1 MKRIIC
7 SILVLLF
14 VFACFAACSEKDPNT
29 GGKTDTK
36 KVDQQTNTPTTTVEP
51 AETKELTNEEVAAPY
66 LESLGDTKYNRDFNI
81 LCMQGV
87 GNSEKEIWVENA
99 SDEPIDNAVFLR
111 NSAVYDRFGVTITP
125 HPVAPG
131 TLASEVQKDNK
142 ANSHSYDLIM
152 ANATP
157 ALQAAANG
165 TQTIPVLGT
174 SITEYGVALSIN
186 NFNGV
191 TGINVSGTSDLPPL
205 DTQAQ
210 MMIDLFPDA
219 GKFGLLFCSA
229 EANSKYQVD
238 VVKAFLESKG
248 KTATLFP
255 FSDSNDIQT
264 IMNKACAE
272 SDVIFVP
279 SDNTAAASGEILNTI
294 SRETKT
300 PIFAGEEGI
309 CKSCG
314 TFTLSISYYG
324 IGQKT
329 GEMAVKILRD
339 GADVSKMPIDYDANP
354 VKKYNKD
361 NCEFF
366 GITVPEG
373 YTVIE

>member
-1 MKRIIC
+1 MKK
-7 SILVLLF
+7 ILSSVLCAVLIAAT
-14 VFACFAACSEKDPNT
+14 VFAFSSCNGGGAKYKIGICQLIKHDALDAATKGFKDAVIAALGEENVYFDYKEAAGKSEDCPT
-29 GGKTDTK
+29 IIDMFVSK
-36 KVDQQTNTPTTTVEP
+36 K
-51 AETKELTNEEVAAPY
+51 
-66 LESLGDTKYNRDFNI
+66 
-81 LCMQGV
+81 
-87 GNSEKEIWVENA
+87 
-99 SDEPIDNAVFLR
+99 
-111 NSAVYDRFGVTITP
+111 
-125 HPVAPG
+125 
-131 TLASEVQKDNK
+131 
-142 ANSHSYDLIM
+142 YDLIM

-314 TFTLSISYYG
+314 TFTLSISYYR